1 MESEDRQDIAQ
12 FLAENKINLG
22 ALPLSQRGDFKEQ
35 DPETLRALAIIKKV
49 CFIYLL
55 ITLSLEN

>member
-1 MESEDRQDIAQ
+1 MASEDKQDITQ

-22 ALPLSQRGDFKEQ
+22 ALPVSKNGAFKQE

-49 CFIYLL
+49 CFICLL
-55 ITLSLEN
+55 LTPSLEN